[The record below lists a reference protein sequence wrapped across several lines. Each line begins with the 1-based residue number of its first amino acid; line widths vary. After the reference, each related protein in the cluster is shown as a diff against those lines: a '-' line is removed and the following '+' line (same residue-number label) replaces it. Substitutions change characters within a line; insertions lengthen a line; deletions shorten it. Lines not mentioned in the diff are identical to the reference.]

1 MNDQDLLQRCRAI
14 STSTWSDALDAF
26 AIDGVVRG
34 LSQRSGHGRIAGL
47 ALTVRE
53 SSGPL
58 QCYAPQDFSIGD
70 AIEKVAPGQMLL
82 IDSGGAEVSTCG
94 GLAALA
100 AQLRGAEAVII
111 DGACR
116 DLDEIRR
123 LGLWVASRSVTPVTG
138 KTRIKVEAINEPVRI
153 GGVIVRPGDLVVA
166 DETGLVVIPAQKL
179 ADVLARAEALLEI
192 DARLEAAL
200 KAGKSFSKAAADTHY
215 IRPSP

>member
-1 MNDQDLLQRCRAI
+1 MNEQDLLQRCRAI

-34 LSQRSGHGRIAGL
+34 LSQRSGQGRIAGL
-47 ALTVRE
+47 ALTARE

-58 QCYAPQDFSIGD
+58 ASYPPQDFRIGQF
-70 AIEKVAPGQMLL
+70 IERAAPGRVLV
-82 IDSGGAEVSTCG
+82 IDAAGAEISTCG

-123 LGLWVASRSVTPVTG
+123 LGLWVASLSVTPVSG
-138 KTRIKVEAINEPVRI
+138 KTRIKVEAIDEPVRI
-153 GGVIVRPGDLVVA
+153 RGVIVRPGDLVVA
-166 DETGLVVIPAQKL
+166 DETGIITVPAERL
-179 ADVLARAEALLEI
+179 ADVLARAEALVEI
-192 DARLEAAL
+192 DTRLETAL
-200 KAGKSFSKAAADTHY
+200 KAGRSFSQAAAETHY
-215 IRPSP
+215 I

>member
-1 MNDQDLLQRCRAI
+1 MNDQNLLQRYRAI
-14 STSTWSDALDAF
+14 GTSTWSDALDAF
-26 AIDGVVRG
+26 AIDGAIRG
-34 LSQRSGHGRIAGL
+34 LAQRSGHGRIAGL

-58 QCYAPQDFSIGD
+58 RSYASQDFRIGH
-70 AIEKVAPGQMLL
+70 AIDQVAPGRVLL
-82 IDSGGAEVSTCG
+82 IDVGGADVSTCG
-94 GLAALA
+94 GLASLA
-100 AQLRGAEAVII
+100 AQSRGVEAVVI

-123 LGLWVASRSVTPVTG
+123 LGLWVASRWVTPVTG

-153 GGVIVRPGDLVVA
+153 GGIMVRPNDLIVA
-166 DETGLVVIPAQKL
+166 DETGIVAVPAEKL

-200 KAGKSFSKAAADTHY
+200 KAGKSFSQAAADSRY
-215 IRPSP
+215 I